1 MFWSLLSMMT
11 CLAKLPVK
19 ITWKMAKVALIAL
32 LIVTVLKAL
41 TGSMHK
47 EE

>member
-1 MFWSLLSMMT
+1 MFWNMLGMMM
-11 CLAKLPVK
+11 CLAKFPLK
-19 ITWKMAKVALIAL
+19 ITWKLAKVALIVL

>member
-19 ITWKMAKVALIAL
+19 ITWKLAKVALIVL

-41 TGSMHK
+41 MGPMHK